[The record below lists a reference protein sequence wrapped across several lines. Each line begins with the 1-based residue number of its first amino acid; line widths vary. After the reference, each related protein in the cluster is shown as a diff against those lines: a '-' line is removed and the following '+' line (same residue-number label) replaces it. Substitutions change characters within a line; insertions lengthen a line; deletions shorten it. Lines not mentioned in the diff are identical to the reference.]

1 MSAPSVARRGRRHD
15 AQLWLLLVAG
25 ILTAAGLALIG
36 QAAALMFCAAQTA
49 ALCGICVRAV
59 GGRRGWRSAQ
69 LIVAVAWGVLFTLP
83 CWLYG
88 LDPELLDT
96 GTPARATLIV
106 NIALYGYLLG
116 LMLRPTGG
124 PPVDGTLPVAPM
136 QPRSR
141 ALIAWWLVGF
151 VALAVVLLRHGSP
164 LEYIGHLDRSAALNR
179 GAFAIV
185 AVALIMRF
193 AALAWAAGSWSQG
206 ERMESRALVLAVT
219 GTVLI
224 GLTGGRLFVV
234 VALADFLLLYVLL
247 RRPIPLRR
255 VAPYVVA
262 IGVLIVFG
270 VGTIKRHQGYNA
282 AHPDAQV
289 GLADYAT
296 RQAPA
301 ELASAYANNYFD
313 GVRLIAIA
321 DELVPR
327 RADWEGARAVAE
339 TLVKPLPHSVRPEVA
354 REQVLRR
361 AFNPTE
367 DYAYAMPLIATSF
380 LAGGMLVVLLVSI
393 ATGALVGALERR
405 LASGCLTAGGAAV
418 VVVAAVS
425 LPSLLRAGLPA
436 GAVFLLVDVAG
447 MWLVARTG
455 LRASPE
461 RTRRRG

>member
-1 MSAPSVARRGRRHD
+1 MSASAVARRTRRQD
-15 AQLWLLLVAG
+15 VQQWLLLVAG
-25 ILTAAGLALIG
+25 ILTAAGLALAD
-36 QAAALMFCAAQTA
+36 QAAALMFCAAQSA
-49 ALCGICVRAV
+49 VLGCLCVRAV

-69 LIVAVAWGVLFTLP
+69 LIVAIAWGVLFTVP

-88 LDPELLDT
+88 LDPQLLDT

-116 LMLRPTGG
+116 LMLRPSIG
-124 PPVDGTLPVAPM
+124 PRDDGAIPAAPM
-136 QPRSR
+136 QPRPR
-141 ALIAWWLVGF
+141 ALVAWWLLGF

-164 LEYIGHLDRSAALNR
+164 LAYIGHLDRSAELNR

-185 AVALIMRF
+185 ATALLMRF
-193 AALAWAAGSWSQG
+193 AALAWAAGSWSRE
-206 ERMESRALVLAVT
+206 ERLPARAIVLAVA

-247 RRPIPLRR
+247 RRPLPLRQ
-255 VAPYVVA
+255 VTPFVVA
-262 IGVLIVFG
+262 IGVLVVFG

-282 AHPDAQV
+282 AHPDARV
-289 GLADYAT
+289 GLAEYAT
-296 RQAPA
+296 RQAPT
-301 ELASAYANNYFD
+301 ELSSAYANNYFD

-321 DELVPR
+321 DEMVPR
-327 RADWEGARAVAE
+327 RADWEGARALAE
-339 TLVKPLPHSVRPEVA
+339 TAVKPLPHAIRPEVG
-354 REQVLRR
+354 RQKVLRR

-393 ATGALVGALERR
+393 ATGVLVGALERR
-405 LASGCLTAGGAAV
+405 LASDTLTAGGVAV

-425 LPSLLRAGLPA
+425 FPSLLRAGLPA

-455 LRASPE
+455 LRAPAE
-461 RTRRRG
+461 WTPGRG